1 MKEFRKELLELL
13 ISHSG
18 EFVDITH
25 LTNKYCGE
33 NYFDTEEKC
42 NCRLNVNTIL
52 RELALMNWINLS
64 PKSGISTMYSRNQ
77 ETGIDEFTNDNPVK
91 ARLTTHGELE
101 YKKSK
106 QDTTPHVQNVQNIGT
121 NYGNASQ
128 SSNSSDTFLQA
139 FQPTINPPIVPTT
152 EATKQCTITSAG
164 KWILKNIIVVIIV
177 TVISAFIIY
186 RLGWN

>member
-1 MKEFRKELLELL
+1 MQEFKKELLDLL
-13 ISHSG
+13 LSHSG

-33 NYFDTEEKC
+33 NDFYTEEKC
-42 NCRLNVNTIL
+42 NCRLNINTIL

-77 ETGIDEFTNDNPVK
+77 ETGIDEFINNNPVK
-91 ARLTTHGELE
+91 ARLTTPGEVG
-101 YKKSK
+101 YKNSK
-106 QDTTPHVQNVQNIGT
+106 QDITPHVQNVQNIGT

-152 EATKQCTITSAG
+152 PATKDGIMTSIG
-164 KWILKNIIVVIIV
+164 KWIFKNIIVVIIV
-177 TVISAFIIY
+177 TIISAYIIY
-186 RLGWN
+186 KLGWN